1 MEHTKLTELLHQVA
15 SGDISVE
22 KAALELKTEPFDL
35 IITERFVRERQ
46 R

>member
-22 KAALELKTEPFDL
+22 KAALELLSL
-35 IITERFVRERQ
+35 IHI
-46 R
+46 